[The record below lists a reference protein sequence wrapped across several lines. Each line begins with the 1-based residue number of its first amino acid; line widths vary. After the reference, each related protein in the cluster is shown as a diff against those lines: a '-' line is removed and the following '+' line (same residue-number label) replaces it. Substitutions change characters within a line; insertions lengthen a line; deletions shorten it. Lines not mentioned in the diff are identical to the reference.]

1 MILGGFPQKRR
12 VYLHGI
18 DLPLLVTSNGENFVT
33 VEEEEVNMIF
43 ESPQRLSIV
52 QSMTILQLLPNKDQ
66 SLLVGSKLVL
76 IVAPLLSPK

>member
-1 MILGGFPQKRR
+1 MVLEGFPQKRR

-18 DLPLLVTSNGENFVT
+18 DLLLSVTSNGENFVT

-52 QSMTILQLLPNKDQ
+52 QSMTILQLLANKEQ
-66 SLLVGSKLVL
+66 ALLLTKW
-76 IVAPLLSPK
+76 LS

>member
-1 MILGGFPQKRR
+1 MVLEGFPKKRR

-18 DLPLLVTSNGENFVT
+18 DLPLSVTSNGEKFST

-52 QSMTILQLLPNKDQ
+52 QSMTILQLLANKDQ
-66 SLLVGSKLVL
+66 SLLLTKW
-76 IVAPLLSPK
+76 LS